1 MLSFCVK
8 LKNTSENVG
17 LIEKSAA
24 QSGLQA
30 ENRGP
35 ENTIF
40 VKTRPK
46 ASNMHIIRCAM
57 MS

>member
-1 MLSFCVK
+1 MLF
-8 LKNTSENVG
+8 L
-17 LIEKSAA
+17 LEKRGAE
-24 QSGLQA
+24 SGLQA

-40 VKTRPK
+40 VKTRSKPL
-46 ASNMHIIRCAM
+46 NMHIIRCAM

>member
-1 MLSFCVK
+1 MLF
-8 LKNTSENVG
+8 LLEKNWAE
-17 LIEKSAA
+17 
-24 QSGLQA
+24 SGLQA

-40 VKTRPK
+40 VETRSKTL
-46 ASNMHIIRCAM
+46 NMHIISCAT